1 MKRLSEEKGERA
13 ISAVLRYGSL
23 ISTLVMAAG
32 IVLMLVEGASAPP
45 ASPHG
50 IHFSLLIP
58 ALVRLQPRAVVELGV
73 LLLLFTP
80 IFRIAI
86 AALSF
91 ALEGD
96 YKYLLISLGVLA
108 IVLLSIGFAVET

>member
-1 MKRLSEEKGERA
+1 MIRFSQEKGEHA

-32 IVLMLVEGASAPP
+32 IVLMLATGDSVP
-45 ASPHG
+45 ASSYHG
-50 IHFSLLIP
+50 IHPTLLIP
-58 ALVRLQPRAVVELGV
+58 ALIRLRPAAVIELGV

-80 IFRIAI
+80 IFRIVVAV
-86 AALSF
+86 LSF
-91 ALEGD
+91 ALERD
-96 YKYLLISLGVLA
+96 FKYVLISLGVLA